1 MKHKQVWSTN
11 ELPFLIVKLSGK
23 HKAMKQD
30 FFIRI
35 PMEGQCDLNA
45 QFLCIILR
53 EKVFFQKMTHLPPFS
68 ALYELSSKSSQIN
81 TFNHSFMPVTKYNSR
96 KINKPKQKGHICLN
110 KLTTFSWIPKP
121 QKGRTNLFQK
131 RRCILLNDKVTK
143 KKNFWLKKLVPLY

>member
-1 MKHKQVWSTN
+1 MKHKQVWSSN
-11 ELPFLIVKLSGK
+11 EPPFLIVKWSGK

-45 QFLCIILR
+45 QFLCILLI
-53 EKVFFQKMTHLPPFS
+53 EKVFFQKTTHLPPFS
-68 ALYELSSKSSQIN
+68 ALYKLSSKSSQIN

-110 KLTTFSWIPKP
+110 NLPTFSWMTKP
-121 QKGRTNLFQK
+121 QKGRTNFFQK
-131 RRCILLNDKVTK
+131 LSCILLNYKVT
-143 KKNFWLKKLVPLY
+143 KKNFWLKKLVPFY